1 VPAFIAA
8 NYIMT
13 YYSDHNICALRTKL
27 PVQTDTIVV
36 NRNVHLQQIAAVL
49 DLDIDMLRTLNPQY
63 RRDVVPGLTKPS
75 PIKMSLNDVTRF
87 IDNQDSIYNYNASE
101 LLNKRDEV
109 AVNDDAPTFVSK
121 KKKTV
126 RRKTTAKRKKTTA
139 KRKTTTK
146 RKTTAR
152 KKTTAK
158 KSTAKKKTTSRK
170 KKR

>member
-1 VPAFIAA
+1 
-8 NYIMT
+8 M
-13 YYSDHNICALRTKL
+13 
-27 PVQTDTIVV
+27 V

-63 RRDVVPGLTKPS
+63 RRDVVPGFTKPS

-101 LLNKRDEV
+101 LLNKRYEV

-121 KKKTV
+121 KKKTTA
-126 RRKTTAKRKKTTA
+126 RRKTTTKRKKTTA